1 MESPVSLLEAAAGI
15 INASTPLPW
24 LLVSGQPSAEQL
36 AALQTAGVSTVI
48 DLREAM
54 EPRPFDEPAI
64 VRGLEMRYVN
74 TPVVSGAVDDSA
86 MDAILDALRNA
97 SGTPTL
103 MHCNS
108 ANRTGGALI
117 AYLML
122 DAGLD
127 ESSAVDAAMRS
138 GLRSAE
144 YLEWA
149 TGYARDHLS
158 N

>member
-1 MESPVSLLEAAAGI
+1 
-15 INASTPLPW
+15 
-24 LLVSGQPSAEQL
+24 
-36 AALQTAGVSTVI
+36 
-48 DLREAM
+48 
-54 EPRPFDEPAI
+54 
-64 VRGLEMRYVN
+64 
-74 TPVVSGAVDDSA
+74 
-86 MDAILDALRNA
+86 
-97 SGTPTL
+97 
-103 MHCNS
+103 
-108 ANRTGGALI
+108 LI

-158 N
+158 S